1 MTARAFDVATT
12 HPAFTPRGFRPGR
25 YELVRKVES
34 SCVYV
39 RRRPRRFGRTSF
51 GAEVGPRRCWT
62 RGITLYAP
70 VARINRREE
79 LDVLS
84 FLDRHLDLTK
94 FLAGGTFLGPLVVY
108 GARGTVWPSS

>member
-51 GAEVGPRRCWT
+51 GTQRSCRYIADYDDCP
-62 RGITLYAP
+62 
-70 VARINRREE
+70 
-79 LDVLS
+79 D
-84 FLDRHLDLTK
+84 
-94 FLAGGTFLGPLVVY
+94 
-108 GARGTVWPSS
+108 